1 MYFPFEKGAYEVAP
15 GLRPFGSD
23 LGAGRLDQCV
33 FQFDE
38 HAELY
43 LANKKEGR
51 SERLSKYFRAEGLNP
66 DLEAAVCSWI
76 EGRLKQEW
84 PERFAAD
91 FQPRL
96 AGVASPLDAWASHV
110 PEDIAVVQKTSG
122 SNFLVAISLFSANHW
137 GAEEKIGRDF
147 IAIHKPVAGIE
158 KINASSPQ
166 LIDAMIAKGPYVR
179 FAWGIATDSRLN
191 HHPETPEGIDPA
203 IWAGRSFE
211 PTLDSRPKIRFPE
224 VLPESQAP
232 LFIRVERQVL
242 WGFPEFDAFVFTI
255 RTYFLDGLA
264 VKNDPGRNAALQAAL
279 ESMTPQSLAYKGL
292 TQTRGPILSWLRS

>member
-1 MYFPFEKGAYEVAP
+1 MYFPFEKGVYEVAP

-51 SERLSKYFRAEGLNP
+51 SERLSKYFRTERLNP
-66 DLEAAVCSWI
+66 ALETAVCSWI
-76 EGRLKQEW
+76 EGRLKREW
-84 PERFAAD
+84 PERFTEEFRPKMAE
-91 FQPRL
+91 FS
-96 AGVASPLDAWASHV
+96 SPFDAWASLV
-110 PEDIAVVQKTSG
+110 PEDIAIVQKTAD
-122 SNFLVAISLFSANHW
+122 SNFLAAISLFSANHW

-147 IAIHKPVAGIE
+147 MAIHKPVAGIE

-166 LIDAMIAKGPYVR
+166 LIDAMIVKGPYVR

-191 HHPETPEGIDPA
+191 HHPEPPEGIDPE
-203 IWAGRSFE
+203 IWTGRSFE
-211 PTLDSRPKIRFPE
+211 PRLNSRPQLRFPE
-224 VLPESQAP
+224 VLRESQAP

-242 WGFPEFDAFVFTI
+242 WGFPDFDAFVFTI
-255 RTYFLDGLA
+255 RTYFLDGLT
-264 VKNDPGRNAALQAAL
+264 VKNDPGQNAALQAAL
-279 ESMTPQSLAYKGL
+279 ESMTPQSLVYKGL